1 MRSRKEIMRSLFPTQ
16 QYGWMAMLF
25 FLLLLPN
32 LFVLFL
38 GSDLSGNA
46 LKQLAYLFFSCLLFL
61 LPALFLKARSYFLW
75 MSVFVWFAPIEI
87 GHILFFQMPISVGL
101 MTAILHTNF
110 QEAYELIRSIGIF
123 AIPVAFVISFYYWVT
138 LRKIDNTPILTPKGK
153 LAFGGFFLLFNIAL
167 FTAMWHIS
175 RHSDMRLM
183 MTTDAFFSKYRK
195 VYPCDLLVATYRVL
209 ASDREV
215 RIMHQK
221 LTDFTFD
228 ASRQEDT
235 SQREIY
241 VLVIGESARY
251 GNFSINGY
259 ARQTTPLLEKTE
271 NLISFSQALSTA
283 NLTETALRQLLTRAT
298 PENPDL
304 AYQEKTL
311 PELFA
316 ECGFKTAWIG
326 NQSAGDRFI
335 QRIASTV
342 DYRYFSTTE
351 FDAANNFDE
360 KLLPEMDNVLSLENS
375 KQLIVLHTL
384 GSHFRYNSRYP
395 QEFIRYTPTLEET
408 TKYNVINASN
418 KDVLVNSY
426 DNTIA
431 YTDFILH
438 EIIQRVADTHAI
450 GAVVYISDHAENLFD
465 DEEQHAM
472 HGTVTPNRYEVH
484 IPFLVWISD
493 AYLQARE
500 EKVLEMQKH
509 KDCRISTTN
518 LFDSFADIA
527 GISYRQE
534 DKRLSVAAPDFQ
546 EDSVWQ
552 VITPDK
558 HIIKMQ

>member
-1 MRSRKEIMRSLFPTQ
+1 
-16 QYGWMAMLF
+16 
-25 FLLLLPN
+25 
-32 LFVLFL
+32 
-38 GSDLSGNA
+38 
-46 LKQLAYLFFSCLLFL
+46 
-61 LPALFLKARSYFLW
+61 

-175 RHSDMRLM
+175 RHSDVRLM

-215 RIMHQK
+215 HIMHQK

-360 KLLPEMDNVLSLENS
+360 KLLPEMDNVLSLENT

-472 HGTVTPNRYEVH
+472 HGTATPNRYEVH

>member
-1 MRSRKEIMRSLFPTQ
+1 MRSRKEIMRSLFPTR
-16 QYGWMAMLF
+16 QYSWMAMLF

-46 LKQLAYLFFSCLLFL
+46 LKQLAYLFFSSLLFL

-195 VYPCDLLVATYRVL
+195 VYPCDLFVATYRVL

-298 PENPDL
+298 PENPNL

-472 HGTVTPNRYEVH
+472 HGTATPNRYEVH

>member
-1 MRSRKEIMRSLFPTQ
+1 MKSRKEIMQSLFPTQ
-16 QYGWMAMLF
+16 RYGWMAMLF

-32 LFVLFL
+32 FFVLFL
-38 GSDLSGNA
+38 GSDLAGNA

-61 LPALFLKARSYFLW
+61 IPALFLKARSYFLL
-75 MSVFVWFAPIEI
+75 MSVFVWLAPIEI
-87 GHILFFQMPISVGL
+87 GHILFFRMPVSVGL
-101 MTAILHTNF
+101 MTAILHTNP
-110 QEAYELIRSIGIF
+110 QEAYELIRSIGGWG
-123 AIPVAFVISFYYWVT
+123 IPVAGVIIFYYWIIF
-138 LRKIDNTPILTPKGK
+138 RKIENNPILTSKGK
-153 LAFGGFFLLFNIAL
+153 WVFGLFFLLFNIAL
-167 FTAMWHIS
+167 FAAMWHIS
-175 RHSDMRLM
+175 RHSDMRREM
-183 MTTDAFFSKYRK
+183 AIDAFYSKYRK

-215 RIMHQK
+215 RIMHRK
-221 LTDFTFD
+221 LADFSFG
-228 ASRQEDT
+228 ACRQDEI
-235 SQREIY
+235 SEREIY

-251 GNFSINGY
+251 GNFSVNGY
-259 ARQTTPLLEKTE
+259 ARQTSPLLDKTE
-271 NLISFSQALSTA
+271 NLVSFSQTLSTA

-316 ECGFKTAWIG
+316 ECGFQTAWIG

-351 FDAANNFDE
+351 FDATDNFDE
-360 KLLPEMDNVLSLENS
+360 KLLPEMDKVLDLKNS

-395 QEFIRYTPTLEET
+395 QTFARYKPTLEET
-408 TKYNVINASN
+408 TQYNVIHVSN
-418 KDVLVNSY
+418 KDILVNSY
-426 DNTIA
+426 DNSIA

-438 EIIQRVADTHAI
+438 EIIRRIADTQAI

-465 DEEQHAM
+465 DEEQRAM
-472 HGTVTPNRYEVH
+472 HGTATPNRYEVH
-484 IPFLVWISD
+484 VPFFVWTSD
-493 AYLQARE
+493 EYLQVRK

-509 KDCRISTTN
+509 KDCRVSTTN
-518 LFDSFADIA
+518 LFDSFTDIA
-527 GISYRQE
+527 GISYKQE
-534 DKRLSVAAPDFQ
+534 DKRLSVAAPAFR
-546 EDSVWQ
+546 EDSVWRI
-552 VITPDK
+552 ITPDK